1 MRWMGAVLG
10 LLLAACGDKD
20 VVADV
25 GGTALKRADVAW
37 FWETRDRDA
46 TPEQALDALVDRA
59 RLAEGATRAGLLDDP
74 AVAARVE
81 AARREVLA
89 NAYLDK
95 VAAESGTEDA
105 LRQRYEKEKESLS
118 RRQVHVAHLV
128 VRLPADARARTEARA
143 RINLLYA
150 RVQGGEDFAA
160 VAREASED
168 AATGEKGGDLG
179 PVREGQVDPRF
190 FDAVV
195 ELKQGELSKPFE
207 TAFGL
212 HVAKALEAP
221 RTVVPTFQE
230 VRGELAA
237 RARHEAAKALEEQ
250 LRSNISVKRHPERL
264 RELAGPARSKGEES
278 E

>member
-1 MRWMGAVLG
+1 MGVVLG
-10 LLLAACGDKD
+10 LLLAACGDRD

-37 FWETRDRDA
+37 FWETRDGDA
-46 TPEQALDALVDRA
+46 APEQALDALVDRA
-59 RLAEGATRAGLLDDP
+59 LLAEGAVQAGLLNDP

-118 RRQVHVAHLV
+118 RREVHVAHLV
-128 VRLPADARARTEARA
+128 VRLRAEADARARTEARA

-160 VAREASED
+160 VAREASDD
-168 AATGEKGGDLG
+168 AATGAKGGDLG

-190 FDAVV
+190 FQAVA

-212 HVAKALEAP
+212 HVARAVESP

-230 VRGELAA
+230 ARGELAA

-250 LRSNISVKRHPERL
+250 LRSRISVKRHPERL
-264 RELAGPARSKGEES
+264 RELARPARSEGEES
-278 E
+278 R